1 MPLGFLKSLHH
12 VSMLS
17 FWCTMSHLFINAVL
31 MGYCLLEIG
40 DWGWGQVKWTMDME
54 NFPISLGVIVFSYTS
69 QIFLPTLEG
78 CMEDRSKFD
87 WMLDWSH
94 VAAAA
99 FKSIFGY
106 VCFLTFQS
114 DTQEVCG

>member
-1 MPLGFLKSLHH
+1 
-12 VSMLS
+12 
-17 FWCTMSHLFINAVL
+17 
-31 MGYCLLEIG
+31 
-40 DWGWGQVKWTMDME
+40 
-54 NFPISLGVIVFSYTS
+54 
-69 QIFLPTLEG
+69 
-78 CMEDRSKFD
+78 MEDRSKFD

-114 DTQEVCG
+114 DTQEVGDLKTVAGEWGRETRLRCLLQ